1 MEVSFHWNIIYPTKK
16 IKIKRRERKKER
28 KERKGKLENPG
39 HFMKETFCYEALMI
53 QWTEFTE
60 LSGPPEQEGWGG
72 DGGASV
78 SKSPLNM
85 FLWKY

>member
-1 MEVSFHWNIIYPTKK
+1 MISTWKSVFTEISFTLQKK

-53 QWTEFTE
+53 Q
-60 LSGPPEQEGWGG
+60 
-72 DGGASV
+72 
-78 SKSPLNM
+78 
-85 FLWKY
+85 